1 MKVIVGPFA
10 RIEEAL
16 ARDIAESRGPLAA
29 RGPRDSAEFA
39 SRIAVV
45 APSSRLSFRLER
57 LLAVE
62 RGLTLLNVEFHTFHS
77 LARTII
83 GAAGVLEDRQV
94 VADGLFFQRA
104 IESILDGR
112 PDIARFFGGAK
123 RPRGFL
129 SALAASLKDLADAGV
144 GAEAFEELLPEHR
157 GAGDEERSRLKALSR
172 LLDALSSRL
181 DAAGVLSGSDLARS
195 AAELAPDS
203 RALRRFSRV
212 LYYGFYDLTGRQLD
226 FFESVASAR
235 PTTLYFPYE
244 IRHPAYRFA
253 EPLFEERLARHEV
266 EESPE
271 REARPAA
278 AVSIVNASGER
289 GEVWAAAKEILR
301 LREEEGV
308 PFESIGVVA
317 RALAPYHDEI
327 QSCFSENAIP
337 FAMEERPALTS
348 HPAAR
353 TARALLTLRRRDF
366 KADVVAELLGSPY
379 IQAPSALGGRRRS
392 WRRALRRLGVH
403 SGLSQWQGKLQTP
416 PEGSLSPWEPDPE
429 ERRAL
434 NAWLERLDRS
444 LEDRSAAWPEH
455 AQRAAAILED
465 AWRLPDDAKEEE
477 AAVFAAVR
485 DAIASLGSFSVLGE
499 VVSWETFLDYLE
511 QKFDGA
517 ALPSTKPGRGVRVL
531 DAMDARGECFDVL
544 FLLGLKSGLFPRQVR
559 EDPILRDSWRGFL
572 RHPGGFWISRK
583 LDGVAEERL
592 LFHLLVSSAKI
603 KLYAV
608 YPRTAE
614 DGAVEVPS
622 PYLRLLS
629 PVEERRIPRSPL
641 EKLRS
646 APPALLSPQ
655 EWCLKL
661 ALEGGA
667 SLEALRSFDPS
678 EEVLPFALSRLAS
691 LNSWDDLGPFDG
703 VTGPTNQGE
712 RPLSSRL
719 SVKALV
725 TLDACPFRFFA
736 ERSLG
741 ISPADEPAPRSAI
754 TPALQ
759 GRLYAEVLER
769 LHQSLPRHAWD
780 HIESEGPAYVES
792 AIAEIFKRYD
802 ARNLGVYPLVW
813 EAFRD
818 RAVAALRNFAAWDL
832 RELTRMG
839 LRPVFWEREIEGTCP
854 DPPRGLKGLR
864 LYGRVD
870 RASKEREGGLYVLDD
885 YKMRRPRT
893 GSSHERG
900 ALFQLG
906 LYREILAQAPET
918 GAVPRARLLFIEAD
932 GEEGEKE
939 RSKEHPLSR
948 EEFRRRLAPALD
960 RLARGLFPIFPQE
973 GFGGHCGWC
982 PHSLLC
988 RKDHRWTR
996 VRADHYWQGQA
1007 RGDS

>member
-10 RIEEAL
+10 RLEEAL
-16 ARDIAESRGPLAA
+16 AQDVGAA
-29 RGPRDSAEFA
+29 RGAPGELAPRL
-39 SRIAVV
+39 AVV

-77 LARTII
+77 LARTIA
-83 GAAGVLEDRQV
+83 GADGVFEGRQA
-94 VADGLFFQRA
+94 VADGLLFQRA
-104 IESILDGR
+104 IESILDGS

-129 SALAASLKDLADAGV
+129 SALAASLKDLADAGI

-157 GAGDEERSRLKALSR
+157 GAGDEERSRLKALAR
-172 LLDALSSRL
+172 LLDALSRRL
-181 DAAGVLSGSDLARS
+181 DAAGVLSGSELARR

-203 RALRRFSRV
+203 AALRRYSRV

-226 FFESVASAR
+226 FFESVANTR
-235 PTTLYFPYE
+235 PTTLFFPYE

-253 EPLFEERLARHEV
+253 EPLFEERLARHEI
-266 EESPE
+266 EESPD
-271 REARPAA
+271 RETRPAA
-278 AVSIVNASGER
+278 AASIVNASGER

-317 RALAPYHDEI
+317 RTLAPYHDEI
-327 QSCFSENAIP
+327 RACFSENAIP

-353 TARALLTLRRRDF
+353 AARALLTLRRRDF

-379 IQAPSALGGRRRS
+379 VQAPSPLAGRRRS
-392 WRRALRRLGVH
+392 WRRALRWLGVH

-416 PEGSLSPWEPDPE
+416 PEGGSAPWEMDPE

-444 LEDRSAAWPEH
+444 LEDRSASWPEH
-455 AQRAAAILED
+455 AQRAAAILDD
-465 AWRLPDDAKEEE
+465 AWRLPDDAQEEE

-485 DAIASLGSFSVLGE
+485 DAIASLEVFSVLGE
-499 VVSWETFLDYLE
+499 IVSWETFLDYLE

-517 ALPSTKPGRGVRVL
+517 ALPPTRPGRGVRVL

-614 DGAVEVPS
+614 DGSVEVPS

-629 PVEERRIPRSPL
+629 PIEERRIPRSPL

-646 APPALLSPQ
+646 APPTLLSPR

-661 ALEGGA
+661 ALEGGS
-667 SLEALRSFDPS
+667 SLETLKSLDPS
-678 EEVLPFALSRLAS
+678 EDVLPFALSRLAS
-691 LNSWDDLGPFDG
+691 LNSWGDPGPFDG
-703 VTGPTNQGE
+703 VAGPTDRGE

-719 SVKALV
+719 SAKALV

-736 ERSLG
+736 ERFLG
-741 ISPADEPAPRSAI
+741 ISPADEPSPRSEIAPTI
-754 TPALQ
+754 R

-780 HIESEGPAYVES
+780 HIETEAPAYLES
-792 AIAEIFKRYD
+792 AIAETFKRCD
-802 ARNLGVYPLVW
+802 ARSLGVYPLVW

-818 RAVAALRNFAAWDL
+818 RAAAALRDFVAWDL
-832 RELTRMG
+832 RELVRMG
-839 LRPVFWEREIEGTCP
+839 LRPVFWEREIEGICP
-854 DPPRGLKGLR
+854 DPPRGLEGLR

-870 RASKEREGGLYVLDD
+870 RAAQEREGGPPVLDD
-885 YKMRRPRT
+885 YKMRRPRP

-906 LYREILAQAPET
+906 LYREMLAQTLGP

-932 GEEGEKE
+932 GAEGEE